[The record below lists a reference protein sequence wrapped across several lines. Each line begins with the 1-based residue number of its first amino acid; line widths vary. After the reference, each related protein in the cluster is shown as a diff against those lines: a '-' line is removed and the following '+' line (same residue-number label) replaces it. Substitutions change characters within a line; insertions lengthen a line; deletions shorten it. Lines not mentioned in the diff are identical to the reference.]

1 MSDDDPASDAPAGK
15 GRSETAD
22 GSTDTDDDSTD
33 AAESASAGDEF
44 QTELAR
50 ARDLLDADDIDAV
63 HVGVVRD
70 GEVDTTFAQRTD
82 DDPEGAG
89 LRALALLAAH
99 VRLVAGEAGVEPST
113 VAGDAATLAG
123 QVEQIPASTDQI
135 PDE

>member
-1 MSDDDPASDAPAGK
+1 MSDDPASEDSA
-15 GRSETAD
+15 SEK
-22 GSTDTDDDSTD
+22 D
-33 AAESASAGDEF
+33 AADADATGSASDDFE
-44 QTELAR
+44 TELAR
-50 ARDLLDADDIDAV
+50 ARELLDGDDIDAV

-123 QVEQIPASTDQI
+123 QVEQIPTDTDQI

>member
-1 MSDDDPASDAPAGK
+1 MSDDDPAAADPSTSDDF
-15 GRSETAD
+15 ETK
-22 GSTDTDDDSTD
+22 
-33 AAESASAGDEF
+33 
-44 QTELAR
+44 LAR
-50 ARDLLDADDIDAV
+50 ARDLLDGDDIDAV

-82 DDPEGAG
+82 DDADGAG

-123 QVEQIPASTDQI
+123 QVEQIPASTEQL

>member
-1 MSDDDPASDAPAGK
+1 MSDDAPADADAPAETE
-15 GRSETAD
+15 RSETAD
-22 GSTDTDDDSTD
+22 GSTD
-33 AAESASAGDEF
+33 AAENASASDEF
-44 QTELAR
+44 EAELAA
-50 ARDLLDADDIDAV
+50 ARGLLDGDDVDAF

-70 GEVDTTFAQRTD
+70 GEVDTTFAQRTE
-82 DDPEGAG
+82 DDPDGAG

-123 QVEQIPASTDQI
+123 QVEQIPASTDQL

>member
-1 MSDDDPASDAPAGK
+1 MSEDDPADADAPDGAD
-15 GRSETAD
+15 RSETAD
-22 GSTDTDDDSTD
+22 GSTDAAD
-33 AAESASAGDEF
+33 APSGDEF
-44 QTELAR
+44 ETELAR
-50 ARDLLDADDIDAV
+50 ARDLLDGDGVDAV

-82 DDPEGAG
+82 DDADGAG

>member
-1 MSDDDPASDAPAGK
+1 MNDD
-15 GRSETAD
+15 AD
-22 GSTDTDDDSTD
+22 
-33 AAESASAGDEF
+33 ASATDGDDAFE
-44 QTELAR
+44 TELDR
-50 ARDLLDADDIDAV
+50 ARDLLDGEAIEAV

-82 DDPEGAG
+82 DDADGAG

-123 QVEQIPASTDQI
+123 QVEQIPASTEQI

>member
-1 MSDDDPASDAPAGK
+1 MSDDTSTDGDTSDG
-15 GRSETAD
+15 ETA
-22 GSTDTDDDSTD
+22 TEDDFE
-33 AAESASAGDEF
+33 A
-44 QTELAR
+44 ELAS
-50 ARDLLDADDIDAV
+50 ARDLLDAEDIDAV

-70 GEVDTTFAQRTD
+70 GEVDTTFAQRTE

-99 VRLVAGEAGVEPST
+99 VRLVASEAGVEPST

-123 QVEQIPASTDQI
+123 QVEQIPASTDQL

>member
-1 MSDDDPASDAPAGK
+1 MSDDPASDDSASDEAARDD
-15 GRSETAD
+15 RSTASDAAD
-22 GSTDTDDDSTD
+22 GDDF
-33 AAESASAGDEF
+33 E
-44 QTELAR
+44 TEIAR
-50 ARDLLDADDIDAV
+50 ARDLLDGDDIDAV

-82 DDPEGAG
+82 DDPDGAG

-123 QVEQIPASTDQI
+123 QVEQIPASTDQL

>member
-1 MSDDDPASDAPAGK
+1 MSDDDPGSDAPA
-15 GRSETAD
+15 S
-22 GSTDTDDDSTD
+22 DDF
-33 AAESASAGDEF
+33 E
-44 QTELAR
+44 TELAR
-50 ARDLLDADDIDAV
+50 ARDLLDGDDIDAV

-82 DDPEGAG
+82 NNPDSAG

>member
-1 MSDDDPASDAPAGK
+1 MSDDTSADA
-15 GRSETAD
+15 D
-22 GSTDTDDDSTD
+22 
-33 AAESASAGDEF
+33 ASAGDDFE
-44 QTELAR
+44 TELDR
-50 ARDLLDADDIDAV
+50 ARDLLDGDDIDAV

-82 DDPEGAG
+82 DDPDGPG

-99 VRLVAGEAGVEPST
+99 VRLVAAEAGVEPST

>member
-1 MSDDDPASDAPAGK
+1 MSDDPASDESVSKAAGDDDRSAAAGGADAPA
-15 GRSETAD
+15 S
-22 GSTDTDDDSTD
+22 DDFE
-33 AAESASAGDEF
+33 A
-44 QTELAR
+44 ELAR
-50 ARDLLDADDIDAV
+50 ARDLLDGDDIDAV

-123 QVEQIPASTDQI
+123 QVEQIPTDTERI

>member
-1 MSDDDPASDAPAGK
+1 MSDDDPADADAPAGAD
-15 GRSETAD
+15 RSETAD
-22 GSTDTDDDSTD
+22 GSTDTDDSAD
-33 AAESASAGDEF
+33 AADASAGDEF
-44 QTELAR
+44 ETELAR
-50 ARDLLDADDIDAV
+50 ARDLLDGNDVDAV

-70 GEVDTTFAQRTD
+70 GEIDTTFAQRTEGD
-82 DDPEGAG
+82 AEGAG

>member
-1 MSDDDPASDAPAGK
+1 MSDDDPADADAPAGAD
-15 GRSETAD
+15 RSETPD
-22 GSTDTDDDSTD
+22 GSTDAAD
-33 AAESASAGDEF
+33 APAGDGFE
-44 QTELAR
+44 TELAR
-50 ARDLLDADDIDAV
+50 ARDLLDGDDIDAV

-82 DDPEGAG
+82 DDADGAG

-99 VRLVAGEAGVEPST
+99 VRSVAGEAGVEPST

-123 QVEQIPASTDQI
+123 QVEQIPGSTDQI

>member
-1 MSDDDPASDAPAGK
+1 MSDDPASDAPAGAD
-15 GRSETAD
+15 RSETGDASTNAGSDAD
-22 GSTDTDDDSTD
+22 
-33 AAESASAGDEF
+33 ASASEDFE
-44 QTELAR
+44 TELAR
-50 ARDLLDADDIDAV
+50 ARDLLDGDDIDAV

-82 DDPEGAG
+82 DDPDGAG

-99 VRLVAGEAGVEPST
+99 VRLVAGEAGVDPST

>member
-1 MSDDDPASDAPAGK
+1 MSDDPASD
-15 GRSETAD
+15 D
-22 GSTDTDDDSTD
+22 
-33 AAESASAGDEF
+33 SAGDDPAGDDF
-44 QTELAR
+44 QTELSR
-50 ARDLLDADDIDAV
+50 ARDLLDGDGVDAV

-82 DDPEGAG
+82 GDDPDGAG

-99 VRLVAGEAGVEPST
+99 VRLVASEAGVDPST

-123 QVEQIPASTDQI
+123 QVEQIPANTDQI

>member
-1 MSDDDPASDAPAGK
+1 MSDDTPADDAPA
-15 GRSETAD
+15 D
-22 GSTDTDDDSTD
+22 GDPREETD
-33 AAESASAGDEF
+33 AAAGDDFE
-44 QTELAR
+44 TELAA
-50 ARDLLDADDIDAV
+50 ARDLLDGEDIDAV

-70 GEVDTTFAQRTD
+70 GEVDTTFAQRTE

-99 VRLVAGEAGVEPST
+99 VRLVASEAGVEPST

-123 QVEQIPASTDQI
+123 QVEQIPASTEQL

>member
-1 MSDDDPASDAPAGK
+1 MSDDAPADADAPDGAE
-15 GRSETAD
+15 RSETAD
-22 GSTDTDDDSTD
+22 DSTD
-33 AAESASAGDEF
+33 DAESAPAGDEF
-44 QTELAR
+44 EAELAR
-50 ARDLLDADDIDAV
+50 ARDLLDGEDIDAV

-82 DDPEGAG
+82 DDPDGAG

-99 VRLVAGEAGVEPST
+99 VRLVASEAGDEPST

-123 QVEQIPASTDQI
+123 QVEQIPASTDQL

>member
-1 MSDDDPASDAPAGK
+1 MSDDIPADADASPG
-15 GRSETAD
+15 
-22 GSTDTDDDSTD
+22 DDF
-33 AAESASAGDEF
+33 E
-44 QTELAR
+44 TELAR
-50 ARDLLDADDIDAV
+50 ARDLLDGDDIDAV

-82 DDPEGAG
+82 DDADGAG

-123 QVEQIPASTDQI
+123 QVEQIPTDTDQI

>member
-1 MSDDDPASDAPAGK
+1 MSDEHESDGSVDEQRSESDDP
-15 GRSETAD
+15 
-22 GSTDTDDDSTD
+22 
-33 AAESASAGDEF
+33 F
-44 QTELAR
+44 MTELDR
-50 ARDLLDADDIDAV
+50 ARDLLDGDGIEAV

-82 DDPEGAG
+82 GDGENEG

-99 VRLVAGEAGVEPST
+99 VRLVADEAGVEAST

-123 QVEQIPASTDQI
+123 RVEQIPARTENL

>member
-1 MSDDDPASDAPAGK
+1 MSDDDPADADAPAGAD
-15 GRSETAD
+15 RSETAD
-22 GSTDTDDDSTD
+22 DSTGTVDSAD
-33 AAESASAGDEF
+33 AAESASAADDFE
-44 QTELAR
+44 TELAR
-50 ARDLLDADDIDAV
+50 ARDLLDGDDIDAV

-82 DDPEGAG
+82 GDAEGAG

>member
-22 GSTDTDDDSTD
+22 GSTDTDDSAD
-33 AAESASAGDEF
+33 AADASAGDEF
-44 QTELAR
+44 ETELAR